1 MECGLDI
8 ENTESMQKNQIKIDF
23 GQVDLSSL
31 ETEDDFRTEAK
42 RLLPEALIQIGE
54 AMGEETWDTLQQG
67 QKGSGLKVSTSSS
80 EKRKFVKDAGRNYQ
94 RGATARDRKEIEDY
108 IVQQLRSYEE

>member
-1 MECGLDI
+1 MDI
-8 ENTESMQKNQIKIDF
+8 KNTESMQKNLIKIDF

-31 ETEDDFRTEAK
+31 ETEEDFRKEAK
-42 RLLPEALIQIGE
+42 RLLPEALVQVGE
-54 AMGEETWDTLQQG
+54 AMGEETWNALQQG
-67 QKGSGLKVSTSSS
+67 QKGSGLKVSASSS